1 MAGKKKERELTEAED
16 ALLTDEEK
24 KALEEEPDEKGEE
37 LEKGE
42 GKEDEPGP
50 KEEKKEEGKEVEPP
64 EKEVKPEPPEG
75 KGDQEKAKEG
85 EDVEIPNEIVN
96 ALEELNIEIQ
106 SKSGKHFIPFSELEK
121 ARHKAKTY
129 RAEADQLRADMGIL
143 KYRIEALEKPKI
155 EEKAPEE
162 KAPEINLDELET
174 KIYDGD
180 MTPKEALELVRKAG
194 KPPETKPEETTTV
207 DPNEIAAQV
216 ERKLRFE
223 QGLEKIY
230 GEYPMLKDNQE
241 LDKKAIRF
249 GNVLIA
255 EALEGKSEE
264 EQMAWVTNPENL
276 LGVAR
281 EAAKQVADS
290 LAPKGSE
297 NFDAEAEREKI
308 RKEEVERLTSDLV
321 TKFNLKP
328 DEVKTLSDVRASAS
342 PASKEEEL
350 DGKSAEE
357 LEDAMADMTTEER
370 NRYLDG
376 KHD

>member
-75 KGDQEKAKEG
+75 KGEEEKAKEG
-85 EDVEIPNEIVN
+85 EDVEIPDLTAT
-96 ALEELNIEIQ
+96 ALKDLNIPIQ
-106 SKSGKHFIPFSELEK
+106 TKNGKHFIPFSELERARRK
-121 ARHKAKTY
+121 AGEYKA
-129 RAEADQLRADMGIL
+129 ENEQLKNEIGTLRSRMD
-143 KYRIEALEKPKI
+143 ALEKPKI
-155 EEKAPEE
+155 EEKPPEE

-194 KPPETKPEETTTV
+194 KPEEAKPEETRSV

-255 EALEGKSEE
+255 EALEGKSEQ

-308 RKEEVERLTSDLV
+308 RKEEIEKITASLV
-321 TKFNLKP
+321 TKLNLKP

-342 PASKEEEL
+342 PTSKEEEL

-357 LEDAMADMTTEER
+357 LEDAMAGMTTEER